1 MRRTALRPEEKADI
15 DEPGYANMT
24 MQPALSGP
32 ARGRRT
38 SWRPW
43 RDAWVL
49 GTLLI
54 GGLAILPIL
63 AVIFLAFTPGDD
75 IWSHLASTVL
85 PGYIGT
91 TLQLML
97 GVGAGTLLIGA
108 GAAWLVTMCRFPGRR
123 IFEWAMLLPMAM
135 PAYVIA
141 YVYTDILE
149 YAGPVQGLLREL
161 FGWSGKGD
169 YWFPEIRSVGGAT
182 AMLTLVLYPYV
193 YLLARAAFLEQSVG
207 VLEASRSL
215 GCGPWRSFFTV
226 ALPLARPGIVIG
238 ISFALMETLND
249 FGTVDFF
256 AVNTFTQGIFD
267 VWMNMNNIA
276 GAAQLAS
283 VLLLFVAVIVLSERY
298 ARRKQ
303 RFHHT
308 GSKYQPLPAYSLG
321 RGRAAM
327 ATAFCLAM
335 VFFGFVLPT
344 LVLLAYAR
352 AYFDP
357 ALAREILGHAGN
369 SVRLSALAGVIAVFA
384 AMVVAYSVRIKGG
397 PLLKTVNR
405 LAAFGYAVPGAV
417 LAVGVLF
424 FLGRLDNSLDDF
436 MRASFGLSTGL
447 LFSGTIAAVSFGY
460 LVRFLGLSLGTVE
473 AGLGKITLSMDGA
486 SRSLGR
492 GAAATMYRVHLPL
505 MRGSVLTAGLLVFVD
520 CMKELPMTIILRPF
534 NFQTLATFVHQ
545 YASDEQLGEAALAAL
560 SIVAVGILPVILL
573 SLVIAKSRP
582 GKGR

>member
-1 MRRTALRPEEKADI
+1 MTVQRTMA
-15 DEPGYANMT
+15 
-24 MQPALSGP
+24 GP
-32 ARGRRT
+32 IRGRR
-38 SWRPW
+38 SPWRPW
-43 RDAWVL
+43 RDGWTV
-49 GTLLI
+49 GTLLV
-54 GGLAILPIL
+54 GGLAVSPIL
-63 AVIFLAFTPGDD
+63 AVTYLAFTPGDD
-75 IWSHLASTVL
+75 IWRHLAATVL
-85 PGYIGT
+85 PGYIAT
-91 TLQLML
+91 TLQLMA
-97 GVGAGTLLIGA
+97 GVGAGTLLIGVA
-108 GAAWLVTMCRFPGRR
+108 AAWLVTMCRFPGRR
-123 IFEWAMLLPMAM
+123 IFEWGMLLPMAM

-149 YAGPVQGLLREL
+149 YAGPVQGLLRDL
-161 FGWSGKGD
+161 FGWSGRWD

-193 YLLARAAFLEQSVG
+193 YLLARAAFLAQSVG

-215 GCGPWRSFFTV
+215 GRGPWRSFFTV

-283 VLLLFVAVIVLSERY
+283 VLLLFVAVVVLSERY

-308 GSKYQPLPAYSLG
+308 GGKIQPLPAYPLHS
-321 RGRAAM
+321 GRAVL
-327 ATAFCLAM
+327 ATAFCAAM
-335 VFFGFVLPT
+335 VLLGFGLPT
-344 LVLLAYAR
+344 LVLLAYAWR
-352 AYFDP
+352 YFDP
-357 ALAREILGHAGN
+357 ALAMEILGYAGN
-369 SVRLSALAGVIAVFA
+369 SVQLSALAGVLAVLA
-384 AMVVAYSVRIKGG
+384 AIVIAYSVRIKGG
-397 PLLKTVNR
+397 LLLKAVGR

-417 LAVGVLF
+417 LAVGVLYC
-424 FLGRLDNSLDDF
+424 LGQLDNGLDGV
-436 MRASFGLSTGL
+436 MRDRFGVSTGL

-473 AGLGKITLSMDGA
+473 AGLGKITLGMDGA

-492 GAAATMYRVHLPL
+492 GAAATMRLVHLPL

-560 SIVAVGILPVILL
+560 SIVAVGILPVVLL

-582 GKGR
+582 GEVP